1 MFYEANTKV
10 TRLNEKGEEK
20 QVIERYVIQNCE
32 TFSEAEE
39 RAAKTYS
46 DYNMDGEVV
55 AIKRS
60 NLYEIVNENAHKE
73 KYFRAKL
80 GSIFTDDNGKEKMTY
95 YHVLLS
101 ADDMDEAQK
110 IMKEYMNQGMQ
121 DFVLLEVKET
131 KVTDLI

>member
-10 TRLNEKGEEK
+10 TRMNERGEEK

-39 RAAKTYS
+39 RAAKTFSY
-46 DYNMDGEVV
+46 DNTDGEVV

-60 NLYEIVNENAHKE
+60 NLYEIVNENANKE

-80 GSIFTDDNGKEKMTY
+80 GSVFVNDNGKEKVTY

-101 ADDMDEAQK
+101 ADNIDKAIN
-110 IMKEYMNQGMQ
+110 IMKEYIKQGMN
-121 DFVLLEVKET
+121 DFVLVEVKAS
-131 KVTDLI
+131 KYNDVI

>member
-10 TRLNEKGEEK
+10 TRLNENAEEK

-39 RAAKTYS
+39 RAAKTYAY
-46 DYNMDGEVV
+46 DNTDGEVV

-60 NLYEIVNENAHKE
+60 NLYEIVNDNVNKE

-80 GSIFTDDNGKEKMTY
+80 GSVFVDDNGKEKMTY

-101 ADDMDEAQK
+101 ADNMDEAQK
-110 IMKEYMNQGMQ
+110 IMKEYMNQGMN
-121 DFVLLEVKET
+121 DFILLEVKET
-131 KVTDLI
+131 KYDNVI